1 MKNQKGFIQ
10 IPILI
15 AIIVGIIAVGGGG
28 HFGYTKFKKYE
39 VQQAERERQAQELI
53 DEQQKA
59 LEEAQKTIEESK
71 KLTGEMKSES
81 QEKNEEIS
89 GLQKEL
95 DAEKN
100 KQTDLTIRASEI
112 EPYLNGIV
120 EVSCKNSEGSGSLWN
135 LDGQYSVLTNYH
147 VVKTPYSDGSCRVEF
162 RDIDAEYGVSGKG
175 GGFYQIY
182 PSTAKSWNIFTDIAS
197 MSLNEQEVCDANGL
211 NCFKSKPIEN
221 LNYGLSFLNK
231 CSSKVPTNVPVVILG
246 YPVFGRTKSSFLDFE
261 ISQNNLIVSNGVVSG
276 YDDSSK
282 QPLGNLPYSN
292 YFVSAKIDSGNSGG
306 IALSKD
312 KNGLCIL
319 GIPTWLVLGNYET
332 QGLIQNIH
340 NVLYSE

>member
-1 MKNQKGFIQ
+1 MKHQKGFIQ

-15 AIIVGIIAVGGGG
+15 AIIVGVVVISGGSY
-28 HFGYTKFKKYE
+28 FGYTQFKNY
-39 VQQAERERQAQELI
+39 QTRQAEREKQSQELT

-59 LEEAQKTIEESK
+59 LAEAQRIIEESK
-71 KLTGEMKSES
+71 KLTGEIKSEN

-95 DAEKN
+95 ETEKS
-100 KQTDLTIRASEI
+100 KPTDLTIRASEI

-135 LDGQYSVLTNYH
+135 LGGQYSVLTNYH

-182 PSTAKSWNIFTDIAS
+182 PSTTKSWNIFTDIAF
-197 MSLNEQEVCDANGL
+197 MGLNKQEVCDANGL
-211 NCFKSKPIEN
+211 NCFESKPIEN
-221 LNYGLSFLNK
+221 LNYRLSFLNK
-231 CSSKVPTNVPVVILG
+231 CSSKTPINTPVVILG
-246 YPVFGRTKSSFLDFE
+246 YPAFGKTNFSFEGFE
-261 ISQNNLIVSNGVVSG
+261 GNQSNLIVSNGVVSG

-306 IALSKD
+306 IVLSKD
-312 KNGLCIL
+312 KNGLCVL

-332 QGLIQNIH
+332 QGVVQNIH
-340 NVLYSE
+340 NIFYSE